1 LVAAAA
7 GVCGGSLGAVAALGQ
22 VITDAVAKM
31 VMDLAESSA
40 TLPGFARYVR
50 SRFVSGVSIVLPWTV
65 N

>member
-1 LVAAAA
+1 MVAAAA

-40 TLPGFARYVR
+40 TLPGMFVR
-50 SRFVSGVSIVLPWTV
+50 GLSQLCRLFYLGL
-65 N
+65 